1 MGQRVRDIRKKH
13 GMTLA
18 ELGEHIGRSKQWLSE
33 LERGNIRLTY
43 DMAVKIAQVFGKT
56 PDIFCPFSPIILVS
70 KYKRS

>member
-1 MGQRVRDIRKKH
+1 MGQRVREVRKEN

-18 ELGEHIGRSKQWLSE
+18 ELGERIGRSKQWLSE

-56 PDIFCPFSPIILVS
+56 PDIFLSI
-70 KYKRS
+70 